1 MVRYTECRV
10 GATLLVSAGEA
21 SGDLYASLL
30 VDELRQRRPDLAF
43 AGCAGPRMQRA
54 GVVPVVDA
62 PALAVVGL
70 VEVVAHLPRIWR
82 EYRKLLAWVRRER
95 PAAAILTDSPDFH
108 LRLAR
113 RLNAMGIPVIC
124 LIAPQAWAW
133 RKGRLPK
140 MRRTVDRLLCIFPFE
155 QEFFTAHGIETVYIG
170 HPLAS
175 IVRASA
181 PASELRARY
190 NIPPGA
196 PLIALLPGSRTGEVM
211 RHLPHLTDAAEQI
224 RRQRP
229 DAQFI
234 LALSAGFGAR
244 ADLSTFQERFSAASI
259 KVSEGQTWDVLAC
272 ADVALAASGTVT
284 VEAALLGTPM
294 VTFYRVTGLSWLLG
308 RMLVR
313 VPFYSMVNLIAGE
326 RIVPEIM
333 QRQMTGKRL
342 AAEALH
348 LLDDP
353 EARAEMR
360 RKLQEVSRKLA
371 RSSPPMEAA
380 ADVVES
386 YLDKEFAHVS

>member
-1 MVRYTECRV
+1 V

-62 PALAVVGL
+62 SALAVGGL

-113 RLNAMGIPVIC
+113 RLKAMGIPVIC

-175 IVRASA
+175 IVRPSA

-190 NIPPGA
+190 NVPPGA
-196 PLIALLPGSRTGEVM
+196 PLIALLPGSRSGEVM
-211 RHLPHLTDAAEQI
+211 RHLPYLTDAAEQI

-234 LALSAGFGAR
+234 LALADGFGAR
-244 ADLSTFQERFSAASI
+244 TDLSTFQERFSSASI
-259 KVSEGQTWDVLAC
+259 KVCEGQTWDVLAC

-284 VEAALLGTPM
+284 IEAALLGTPM

-333 QRQMTGKRL
+333 QGQVTGPRL
-342 AAEALH
+342 AAEALR

-353 EARAEMR
+353 EERADMR

-380 ADVVES
+380 AAVVER